1 MSATIRAEPDSETES
16 CDAPAAHFS
25 EQINMLRV
33 ELLYNGNSTIF
44 LSV

>member
-1 MSATIRAEPDSETES
+1 MSATMSAAPDKQTES
-16 CDAPAAHFS
+16 YGAPAGTFT